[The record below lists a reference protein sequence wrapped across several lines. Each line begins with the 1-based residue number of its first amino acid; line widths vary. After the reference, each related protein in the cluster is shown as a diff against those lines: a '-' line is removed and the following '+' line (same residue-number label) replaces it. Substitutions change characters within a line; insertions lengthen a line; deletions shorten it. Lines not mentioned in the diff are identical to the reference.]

1 MHKLKSISK
10 SVYKH
15 EDWHHIYSNTTHVY
29 NINQFI
35 LFCVSVCFF
44 LLCALQF
51 VVACCATALHASSYR
66 SLTASSKLKQCPLQL
81 VKLVR
86 HSRRSRSLEV
96 TLTHACLAYTAQHPS
111 TSTSSNNNNSS
122 QHVHKAQHKIE
133 PSQHKP
139 FTQVCTLAQ
148 LVMQQLLV
156 IAKDASALCSLR
168 VAQRSSH
175 SLALLFEDCFYSCF
189 LAALVSPISFHSGFA
204 GSALLSRLAFDAPF
218 TVVQPRLFR
227 LLLLLFVVVCWLA
240 VCVLL

>member
-1 MHKLKSISK
+1 MHTFSHCSCSLTHLCMHVTHLFIHTCTLHYTINEVSMHKLKSISK

-15 EDWHHIYSNTTHVY
+15 EDWHHFYSNTTHVY

-35 LFCVSVCFF
+35 LFCVSVCLF

-51 VVACCATALHASSYR
+51 VVACCVTALHASSYR

-96 TLTHACLAYTAQHPS
+96 TLSHACLAYTAQHPS
-111 TSTSSNNNNSS
+111 TSTSSSNNNSS

-139 FTQVCTLAQ
+139 F
-148 LVMQQLLV
+148 
-156 IAKDASALCSLR
+156 K
-168 VAQRSSH
+168 
-175 SLALLFEDCFYSCF
+175 
-189 LAALVSPISFHSGFA
+189 
-204 GSALLSRLAFDAPF
+204 
-218 TVVQPRLFR
+218 
-227 LLLLLFVVVCWLA
+227 
-240 VCVLL
+240 